1 MKEADIQVKLRH
13 YVSTLIG
20 TREELIGGF
29 EVKVVRTGNFSLD
42 QLEEQQNTS
51 LKLLSDT
58 ALYWKLSDMDIRKKP
73 FDFIILPAGYAYLII
88 YFFKTKLAYVC
99 LFADILKLKKKI
111 IEEEK
116 IRDIS
121 VKIVK
126 L

>member
-20 TREELIGGF
+20 GREELIGGF
-29 EVKVVRTGNFSLD
+29 ETKVVRTGNFSLD
-42 QLEEQQNTS
+42 QLEEQQYSS
-51 LKLLSDT
+51 LKILSDT
-58 ALYWKLSDMDIRKKP
+58 SLYWKLSDMDIRKKP
-73 FDFIILPAGYAYLII
+73 FDFCILPAGYAYLII
-88 YFFKTKLAYVC
+88 YFFKSKLAYVC

-116 IRDIS
+116 LKQIAVR
-121 VKIVK
+121 IVK